1 GPGRH
6 LHRGARRRTGRHGG
20 LPHRGSRA
28 EPVSA
33 GRVDRHRLPRG
44 AERRLAGEVH
54 HGEPRGGFL
63 EPRHRAGGPLRWL
76 GVASVSVRRSLSL
89 AAVILTALLLQTTVF
104 GDVKLLG
111 ARPELMYLITIVF
124 AMIDGPGSGAV
135 AGFAGGMAQDF
146 LMNEP
151 KGITALTL
159 TLLGYVVGLARQYI
173 VSPTPVLPVVLVSG
187 GTFLGVL
194 FNRLVAF
201 LL

>member
-1 GPGRH
+1 M
-6 LHRGARRRTGRHGG
+6 RR
-20 LPHRGSRA
+20 A
-28 EPVSA
+28 
-33 GRVDRHRLPRG
+33 
-44 AERRLAGEVH
+44 
-54 HGEPRGGFL
+54 
-63 EPRHRAGGPLRWL
+63 
-76 GVASVSVRRSLSL
+76 LSL

-111 ARPELMYLITIVF
+111 ARPELMYLVTIVF
-124 AMIDGPGSGAV
+124 ALIDGPASGAV

-173 VSPTPVLPVVLVSG
+173 VSPTPVLPVLLVAG

-201 LL
+201 LLGQLDTGTVYTLQVAGLSALYNAVLTQILYPVLRRVVEGSRSRKVVRW